1 MAQQKPKEE
10 RDQRLQVKVFSPY
23 QVFYEGPADSLSGVN
38 RTGPFDVL
46 MYHANFFSLLA
57 PGDIVV
63 NTGYQAL
70 KFPIARGII
79 RVFQNRAIV
88 FVDV

>member
-1 MAQQKPKEE
+1 MAKQKTEQEKA
-10 RDQRLQVKVFSPY
+10 QRLSVKVFSPY
-23 QVFYEGPADSLSGVN
+23 QVFYDGPAESLSGVN

-46 MYHANFFSLLA
+46 LYHANFFSLLA

-63 NTGYQAL
+63 NTGYQQL

-79 RVFQNRAIV
+79 QVYQNRATV